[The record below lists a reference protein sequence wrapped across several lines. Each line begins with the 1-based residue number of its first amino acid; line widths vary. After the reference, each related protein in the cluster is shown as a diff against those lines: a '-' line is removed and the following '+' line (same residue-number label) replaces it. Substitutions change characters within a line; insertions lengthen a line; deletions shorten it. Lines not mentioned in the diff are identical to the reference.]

1 MDAVFSSDSRIARY
15 LWHNKVWSIEYP
27 DIFGLVNRNGDG
39 APHPLLEWTLHPL
52 TPVLF
57 ATVYLLTVSY
67 FNRSRPCT
75 PSFHIPRSLIVAHNA
90 LLAIYSFATFCK
102 TAPLV
107 YGSFIKAFWYH
118 GSQGFVRTYCDMD
131 GRIWAEG
138 LNNWSYVFYLS
149 KYYEVIDT
157 IIILVKGKKAHV
169 LQEYHHAG
177 AIITMWAALSF
188 IHTIMYTYYA
198 LSTMKVNVPLV
209 LKRSLTTMQITQFLV
224 GFGNSRLLPLHPHPP
239 RRSVR
244 PSIRRRQ
251 CLASDGQKLA
261 TVLNLAYLTPLTVLF
276 SNFFIKSYTKRGR
289 RHAPKS
295 VKHRRRVRMADN
307 TRRRGGQLHCAKD
320 KDRTPLLEEET
331 GFGRKGRRWF
341 WRRAPRI
348 VEKLKEGKRES
359 SAKNSALKKSKRPVA
374 ERRIS
379 RSKSFRPLADWI
391 GKKGKSEE

>member
-1 MDAVFSSDSRIARY
+1 MLKKRPYVLPESR
-15 LWHNKVWSIEYP
+15 
-27 DIFGLVNRNGDG
+27 
-39 APHPLLEWTLHPL
+39 TLHPL

-177 AIITMWAALSF
+177 AIITMWAALRFAAFPVWIFCVFNSF

-224 GFGNSRLLPLHPHPP
+224 GFGTAASYLFIRIPLGEV
-239 RRSVR
+239 SDQV
-244 PSIRRRQ
+244 SGVAQ

-295 VKHRRRVRMADN
+295 VKVD
-307 TRRRGGQLHCAKD
+307 
-320 KDRTPLLEEET
+320 
-331 GFGRKGRRWF
+331 
-341 WRRAPRI
+341 
-348 VEKLKEGKRES
+348 
-359 SAKNSALKKSKRPVA
+359 
-374 ERRIS
+374 
-379 RSKSFRPLADWI
+379 
-391 GKKGKSEE
+391 